1 MDRRLKDVFRVSDNN
16 QETELS
22 NLKNKLVNNLM
33 IILVIIG
40 LPTLI
45 ISIFSTRYTG
55 NFPYVSITGYT
66 FIVMIWIFRKHILF
80 QVKAGILLLIGYAIG
95 TMALMSEGIMSDG
108 MQYYFIISVVAAM
121 IIGTR
126 QGLAVMVFSM
136 LTACLIAFSFHK
148 GWLKY
153 DLDIVP
159 YVHSMTIWTGI
170 ILVTFIFILGTIIIS
185 GILNSYLYR
194 IIKNLSTKTQS
205 LNETNQLLEQEVEY
219 RKTIEASLESSAQT
233 FQNIFNSITDAIII
247 FDNDNR
253 FMEANQA
260 FFNFTGYDREQVS
273 GIRIQDLFEE
283 DERIQE
289 PIFERDVN
297 LFSPYRNEAS
307 LKTRNR
313 PNPIL
318 VEIAL
323 IPFPDKRSGSKLII
337 LRDITENMELERITL
352 NAIIQ
357 AEEKERTRVSQDL
370 HDSIGPLLSAIKLY
384 SNSIVN
390 ADDGKKRKEI
400 HAKITELMDE
410 AVKTVK
416 EISNN
421 LSSHILQNFGFLDAI
436 NSFSEKIEM
445 NYPIKI
451 VREVKKELD
460 ISDTIQITLY
470 RVLVELINN
479 TLKYAWASEI
489 KIKLGMVKGKIS
501 INYQDNGNG
510 FNVEKEITGGKGM
523 GLYNIHSRI
532 KSLGGTISMKS
543 KEGKGIRVDIL
554 I

>member
-501 INYQDNGNG
+501 IIYQDNGNG

>member
-80 QVKAGILLLIGYAIG
+80 RVKAGILLLIGYAIG

-159 YVHSMTIWTGI
+159 YVPSMTIWTGI

-501 INYQDNGNG
+501 IIYQDNGNG